1 MNKYFLISWPSTE
14 KGELKIYLT
23 ILVAIKGYK
32 LFKWLWIIPRPKML
46 IPQESMG
53 LLVWNISANKKGQR
67 HYYVM
72 LVLIGFK
79 IWVLG

>member
-32 LFKWLWIIPRPKML
+32 LFK
-46 IPQESMG
+46 
-53 LLVWNISANKKGQR
+53 
-67 HYYVM
+67 
-72 LVLIGFK
+72 
-79 IWVLG
+79 